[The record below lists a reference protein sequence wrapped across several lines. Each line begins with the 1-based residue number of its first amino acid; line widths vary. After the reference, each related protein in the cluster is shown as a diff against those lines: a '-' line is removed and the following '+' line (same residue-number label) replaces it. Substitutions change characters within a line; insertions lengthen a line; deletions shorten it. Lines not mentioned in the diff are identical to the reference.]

1 MKLVWMY
8 VCICAIILA
17 LKFVRRVFKRLGD
30 SMTMDDAIDRIE
42 NGMDNAA
49 DKVAGYFKGRKRKR
63 KEEEKPI
70 VTIR

>member
-1 MKLVWMY
+1 
-8 VCICAIILA
+8 
-17 LKFVRRVFKRLGD
+17 
-30 SMTMDDAIDRIE
+30 MTMDDAIDRIE